1 MRERR
6 CRPKVVEV
14 EYLQVGNLSHGGRDR
29 LQSIYGQHSP
39 VDMTKPLLLVFS
51 TQAIVEF
58 IELWLL
64 LSVGVVNLVPRLAT
78 LGSFILYSEF
88 TTFLKTFNTTS
99 SCPKHRLNMPSKL
112 GWGTGKDQ
120 ERGTEAP
127 MQGVEYE
134 RPMDPGAFLIPNK
147 RKLVM
152 LTTVWV
158 NRHL

>member
-1 MRERR
+1 MAAGTD
-6 CRPKVVEV
+6 CS
-14 EYLQVGNLSHGGRDR
+14 L
-29 LQSIYGQHSP
+29 YGQHSP
-39 VDMTKPLLLVFS
+39 VDMKKRLPLVFF
-51 TQAIVEF
+51 TRTIVEF
-58 IELWLL
+58 VVLLLL
-64 LSVGVVNLVPRLAT
+64 LSVVGVVNLVPRLAT

-88 TTFLKTFNTTS
+88 TTILKTFNTTS
-99 SCPKHRLNMPSKL
+99 SCPKHKLNMPSKL

-152 LTTVWV
+152 LTAVWV
-158 NRHL
+158 N